1 VADILPIANQTLYG
15 GLGLQGARVYNRV
28 DPVANGT
35 LYGVSGYLGG
45 RTPIGTLTLGVG
57 KVTGDWAGWLTL
69 GAPIG
74 AGSILNQPLFR

>member
-1 VADILPIANQTLYG
+1 
-15 GLGLQGARVYNRV
+15 
-28 DPVANGT
+28 
-35 LYGVSGYLGG
+35 VSGYLGG